1 MFGPTSPLGVLA
13 KLEFCRVMAFSG
25 DQRALA
31 VEAEQLPRTGLVKLI
46 FACSERG
53 GRAVERPGSVQLGG
67 SYSKFE
73 IEPSAYMAMKWS
85 MV

>member
-1 MFGPTSPLGVLA
+1 
-13 KLEFCRVMAFSG
+13 MAFSG

-31 VEAEQLPRTGLVKLI
+31 VEAEQLPLTGLLKLI

-53 GRAVERPGSVQLGG
+53 GSVVERPGSVQLGWL
-67 SYSKFE
+67 YSKFE